1 MRVTMARRVRR
12 AFALVLAF
20 ASSLS
25 LSVRAIRAETTQCT
39 AITALPM
46 TISLPGVYCLTSD
59 LNVNLPSL
67 GTAITIAANSVVLD
81 LNGHRIANLAGPST
95 TAVGI
100 LAFDRQNVTIKNGSV
115 RGFFTGVLMDAA
127 NTSGHVVEDLRV
139 YQSSLVGIA
148 VTGRGGIV
156 RRNQVIATGP
166 GSSPFADVGN
176 GIRVNGSV
184 RVIDNDVISVQ
195 GSSGAVGYGIAF
207 LGGDGMAINNRITEA
222 VNGIVMGDDRV
233 KYRDNLTTSVTVP
246 YTGGTDAGNNH

>member
-1 MRVTMARRVRR
+1 V
-12 AFALVLAF
+12 LVLAF
-20 ASSLS
+20 ASCLG
-25 LSVRAIRAETTQCT
+25 LGTARAETTQCT
-39 AITALPM
+39 PITALPM

-59 LNVNLPSL
+59 LNVDLSSIVAAL
-67 GTAITIAANSVVLD
+67 TIGANSVVLD
-81 LNGHRIANLAGPST
+81 LNGHRIANRAAPNTG
-95 TAVGI
+95 AIGI
-100 LAFDRQNVTIKNGSV
+100 GVFDRQNVTIKNGSV